1 VYGFFCRKVESMDTS
16 DIRQVVLERAAAVG
30 AKDAKAMVAHNAS
43 TIVEYNL
50 APPLRQ
56 PSAGR
61 DVASVEKWLA
71 TFQGPM
77 SMEVRDLEVTA
88 EGSVAFCT
96 SLNRLT
102 ATPVGETESFALWF
116 RVTLGLRKIDGRW
129 QVVHEHES
137 VPFEMDGSFLAA
149 VSLEP

>member
-1 VYGFFCRKVESMDTS
+1 MDTTE
-16 DIRQVVLERAAAVG
+16 IRRVVLARAAAVA
-30 AKDAKAMVAHNAS
+30 AKDAAAMVAHNAPE
-43 TIVEYNL
+43 IVEYNL

-61 DVASVEKWLA
+61 DVGPVEKWLG

-77 SMEVRDLEVTA
+77 SMEIRDLEVTV
-88 EGSVAFCT
+88 EGAVAFCT
-96 SLNRLT
+96 SLNCLT
-102 ATPVGETESFALWF
+102 ATPVGQTESFSLWF
-116 RVTLGLRKIDGRW
+116 RVTLGLRRIEGEW
-129 QVVHEHES
+129 LVVHEHES

>member
-1 VYGFFCRKVESMDTS
+1 MDTAE
-16 DIRQVVLERAAAVG
+16 IRQVVLERAAAVA
-30 AKDAKAMVAHNAS
+30 AKDAKAMVAHNAA

-61 DVASVEKWLA
+61 DVEPVAKWLA
-71 TFQGPM
+71 TFEGPM

-96 SLNRLT
+96 SLNCLT
-102 ATPVGETESFALWF
+102 ATPVGQPESFSLWF
-116 RVTLGLRKIDGRW
+116 RVTLGLRRIDGRW

-137 VPFEMDGSFLAA
+137 IPFEMDGSFQAA
-149 VSLEP
+149 VGLQP